1 MEKLSIWD
9 ANFIVID
16 VETNGNNPRDN
27 RIIDIAA
34 VNVNNGQITG
44 EFSSLI
50 NPHQFIPYF
59 ITQMT
64 GITNEAV
71 FYAPEPSA
79 IAPKL
84 LSFLNKPNAVF
95 VAHNANF
102 DFSFVNETLKRLKL
116 PPLEIPVLD
125 TLKLAKRL
133 LADAQKKSVGNLAHH
148 FGIRI
153 RNRHTAM
160 GDAKATAKILL
171 HLLDIALEEHEIT
184 SLDELLVFQ
193 NKKLSYFVPPKTM
206 VDEFQTKLDTLPDAP
221 GVYYFMDKRNK
232 VIYVGKARSLKSR
245 VSSYFQP
252 GNTTSYKLK
261 ELTKNIAGLKWQE
274 TYNELSALL
283 LEAKEI
289 KKYEPKYNFVGL
301 RYRSFPFVRITTDEI
316 FPRVEV
322 TFNTELEGEY
332 YGPFLNKQVAILI
345 KEVIDKNFKIV
356 KCNKDF
362 KGNTEYDPCI
372 YYQMGKCLAPCAY
385 RKEDDFANKY
395 NEEITNIRDFL
406 SGFAAGLQDDLRK
419 KMEEYSEALE
429 FEKANEIKQALISV
443 EKVFNNSEEY
453 FNSLDRQNFILVL
466 PHQFDD
472 MFYDIYLFKFNKLI
486 YHKTIG
492 RKATLNMELID
503 MIANVYFNGFEM
515 KLENNLE
522 FIEEIKITNSW
533 LAKNKESGTLI
544 YIDKYPSLDKVV
556 EQLALINVKPIEIL

>member
-1 MEKLSIWD
+1 MEELSIWD

-16 VETNGNNPRDN
+16 VETTGNNPRDN
-27 RIIDIAA
+27 RIMDIAA
-34 VNVNNGQITG
+34 VNVNNGQIVG
-44 EFSSLI
+44 EFSSMV

-84 LSFLNKPNAVF
+84 LSFFNKPNAVF

-102 DFSFVNETLKRLKL
+102 DFSFVNETFKRLKL
-116 PPLEIPVLD
+116 PSLEIPVLD

-133 LADAQKKSVGNLAHH
+133 LADSQKKSVGNLAHY

-171 HLLDIALEEHEIT
+171 HLIDIAVEEHEIT
-184 SLDELLVFQ
+184 SLDELIAFQ
-193 NKKLSYFVPPKTM
+193 NKKLSYFVPPKAM
-206 VDEFQTKLDTLPDAP
+206 VDEFQAKLDTLPDAP
-221 GVYYFMDKRNK
+221 GVYYFLDKRGK
-232 VIYVGKARSLKSR
+232 IIYVGKARSLKSR

-252 GNTTSYKLK
+252 GNITSYKLK
-261 ELTKNIAGLKWQE
+261 ELTKNIAKLEWQE

-289 KKYEPKYNFVGL
+289 KKYKPKYNFVGL
-301 RYRSFPFVRITTDEI
+301 RLRAFPFIRITTNEI
-316 FPRVEV
+316 FPKVEV

-345 KEVIDKNFKIV
+345 KEIIEKNFKIV
-356 KCNKDF
+356 KCDKDF
-362 KGNTEYDPCI
+362 KGNTEQDPCI
-372 YYQMGKCLAPCAY
+372 YYQMDKCLAPCAF
-385 RKEDDFANKY
+385 RKEADFAEKY
-395 NEEITNIRDFL
+395 NQEITNIRDFL
-406 SGFAAGLQDDLRK
+406 SGFATGLQEELKK
-419 KMEEYSEALE
+419 KMEEYSESLE
-429 FEKANEIKQALISV
+429 FEKANEIKQALNSV
-443 EKVFNNSEEY
+443 DKVFNNSEEY
-453 FNSLDRQNFILVL
+453 FNSLNRQNFILVL

-472 MFYDIYLFKFNKLI
+472 MFYDIYLFKYNKLI
-486 YHKTIG
+486 YHKTLG
-492 RKATLNMELID
+492 RKAILNMELID
-503 MIANVYFNGFEM
+503 KITNIYYNGFSLN
-515 KLENNLE
+515 LENNLE

-533 LAKNKESGTLI
+533 LAKNKESGTII
-544 YIDKYPSLDKVV
+544 YIDKYPDISKVI
-556 EQLALINVKPIEIL
+556 EQLSSLNVQPIEVL

>member
-1 MEKLSIWD
+1 MEELSIWD
-9 ANFIVID
+9 ANYIVID
-16 VETNGNNPRDN
+16 VETTGNNPREN
-27 RIIDIAA
+27 RIMDIAA
-34 VNVNNGQITG
+34 VNVNNGQIVG
-44 EFSSLI
+44 EFSSMI

-84 LSFLNKPNAVF
+84 LSFFNKPNAVF

-102 DFSFVNETLKRLKL
+102 DFSFVNETFKRLKL
-116 PPLEIPVLD
+116 PALEIPVLD

-133 LADAQKKSVGNLAHH
+133 LADAQKKSVGNLAHY

-171 HLLDIALEEHEIT
+171 NLLDIAQEEHEIT
-184 SLDELLVFQ
+184 SLDELLSFQ
-193 NKKLSYFVPPKTM
+193 NKKMSYFVPPKAM
-206 VDEFQTKLDTLPDAP
+206 VDEFQAKLDNLPDAP
-221 GVYYFMDKRNK
+221 GVYYFMDKRGK

-252 GNTTSYKLK
+252 GNITSYKLK
-261 ELTKNIAGLKWQE
+261 ELTKNIADLRWEE

-301 RYRSFPFVRITTDEI
+301 RLRSFPFLRITDEL
-316 FPRVEV
+316 FPRIEI
-322 TFNTELEGEY
+322 TFNTEQEGEY

-345 KEVIDKNFKIV
+345 KEVIEKNFKLV
-356 KCNKDF
+356 KCDKDF
-362 KGNTEYDPCI
+362 KSNTEYEPCI
-372 YYQMGKCLAPCAY
+372 YYQMDKCLAPCAF
-385 RKEDDFANKY
+385 RKEEDFAEKY
-395 NEEITNIRDFL
+395 NQEVTNIRHFL
-406 SGFAAGLQDDLRK
+406 SGFASGLQQELKK
-419 KMEEYSEALE
+419 KMDEYSYLLE
-429 FEKANEIKQALISV
+429 FEKANEVKQALMSV

-453 FNSLDRQNFILVL
+453 FNSLNHQNFILVL

-472 MFYDIYLFKFNKLI
+472 KFYDIYLFKYNRLI
-486 YHKTIG
+486 FHKTLG

-503 MIANVYFNGFEM
+503 MINKIYFNGFAM
-515 KLENNLE
+515 KIENNLE

-533 LAKNKESGTLI
+533 LAKNKDSGTII
-544 YIDKYPSLDKVV
+544 YIDKYQNLDKII
-556 EQLALINVKPIEIL
+556 EQLTQLDVKPIEIL